1 MGGEVGKSLRCI
13 HSGLGH
19 TCNCL
24 WPSSVLYC
32 FEVGWVFVCE
42 CGMSSVYTA
51 DAGNRR
57 RCRCLKLKIKR
68 GAGTTENEYKRKT
81 ATQLRRRDGLFEYED
96 PTYQGRAFGI
106 EAELPLISSCVNQD
120 AAFRLTGSPVFGQ
133 IRDDHLSTERS

>member
-1 MGGEVGKSLRCI
+1 MEGGKRAYGVFIVDLATHATAFCHCQCCSASKLVG
-13 HSGLGH
+13 
-19 TCNCL
+19 CL
-24 WPSSVLYC
+24 DVSAGRVLL
-32 FEVGWVFVCE
+32 
-42 CGMSSVYTA
+42 YTA

-57 RCRCLKLKIKR
+57 RCRCLKLKGKR
-68 GAGTTENEYKRKT
+68 GAGTTGNEHKRKT